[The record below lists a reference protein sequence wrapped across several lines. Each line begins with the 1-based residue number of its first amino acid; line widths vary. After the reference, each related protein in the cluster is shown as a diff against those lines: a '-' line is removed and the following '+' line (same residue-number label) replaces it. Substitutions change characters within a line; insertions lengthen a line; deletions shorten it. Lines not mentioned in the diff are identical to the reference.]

1 MVYTE
6 DESLCHS
13 FLQCVN
19 MKLKDEWIARKGDKA
34 KFKNIEDKKGIIEF
48 SLKTKNCTDPSHQ
61 YETEILAIIHAW
73 YQSDIKCTSTEDY
86 PIYEWVNKDSI
97 ERFRRL
103 ILFWIVGN
111 DVNMHLYFDFA

>member
-34 KFKNIEDKKGIIEF
+34 KFKNIKDKKGIILVFFE
-48 SLKTKNCTDPSHQ
+48 N
-61 YETEILAIIHAW
+61 
-73 YQSDIKCTSTEDY
+73 
-86 PIYEWVNKDSI
+86 
-97 ERFRRL
+97 
-103 ILFWIVGN
+103 
-111 DVNMHLYFDFA
+111 